1 MKSTKEII
9 KEIIRLDLPPDEY
22 FKDELAPEPSLSQS
36 LAKTLLEYSPRH
48 AWLESP
54 RLNPNFRADDDKKY
68 DIGNIAHTLLLGRG
82 KRLKIIDAA
91 DWRTKAAQEARES
104 AVEQGLLAVL
114 PKHISQSERMVE
126 AAREQLIEVRPLGLY
141 DDFEKAEAEGVIV
154 WQQDQIWMRTMIDKL
169 KDKRLIFDYKTTAA
183 SASPSA
189 VARKMADDGWDIQ
202 AATHAL
208 ALNAVDPE
216 NAGRRTHLFICQE
229 NYPPYALTVAEMSEA
244 VLTIGHKKLLVAMEI
259 WQECMESDQWPMY
272 PARIIRPEYPE
283 WAENAWLKR
292 EMEGFKHEAI

>member
-22 FKDELAPEPSLSQS
+22 FKDELSPEPSLSQS

-68 DIGNIAHTLLLGRG
+68 DIGNIAHTLLIGRG
-82 KRLKIIDAA
+82 KRIKVIEAT
-91 DWRTKAAQEARES
+91 DWRTNAAKEARDVAAAE
-104 AVEQGLLAVL
+104 GILAVL
-114 PKHISQSERMVE
+114 PKHVTQ
-126 AAREQLIEVRPLGLY
+126 AREMVKAATLQVADMGLY
-141 DDFEKAEAEGVIV
+141 KDFELSDGEVAIV

-208 ALNAVDPE
+208 ALNAVDPD

-244 VLTIGHKKLLVAMEI
+244 VLTIGHKKLMVAMEI